1 MRRLSLRWKVLI
13 PVVAA
18 IIVLAGIIFLVSQ
31 HLIYE
36 QAEQMALT
44 KVRSDLALM
53 FELLEEKLPGPW
65 RGEGPLLYKG
75 DHLLNGDFA
84 LMDWLASLTGNTV
97 TIFRGDTRI
106 TTTVLRE
113 GERAVGTQ
121 AAPYVVEQVL
131 DKKEDYYGEAE
142 VAGQLYQT
150 GYKPLLDASGEA
162 VGMLYT
168 GASPKIVEET
178 AAVFRSSVLVIALA
192 VSAASAIV
200 LSLFLSRRVLR
211 PIARAAEHAARLAQG
226 DLRAEIS
233 AREADRGDEVG
244 VLARS
249 FLELTQGLRQI
260 IQSLQEMAAKATTT
274 GDNLRAA
281 SQQNSA
287 TIEEVAS
294 SIGEFSEAISQVSQ
308 ETEAMAYNAEEM
320 KEVAAGGQGEMERTV
335 GAMERIVERSQ
346 QTQDAVTLVAEA
358 AKGMGLVLELISDVA
373 DQTNLLALNAAIE
386 AARAG
391 EQGRGFAVVAEEVRK
406 LAAQTQDAVAQ
417 IAGMNS
423 ALMNEVDRAVTTIN
437 ETQAEVAQGHR
448 ALEQMRQAFASI
460 LAHVEAMVERI
471 RGVAQSSSSM
481 DLTSQ
486 GLAAASQEQ
495 AAAMTEIAGM
505 AEAVAGMVGDL
516 QKVISQFRI

>member
-1 MRRLSLRWKVLI
+1 M
-13 PVVAA
+13 
-18 IIVLAGIIFLVSQ
+18 
-31 HLIYE
+31 
-36 QAEQMALT
+36 
-44 KVRSDLALM
+44 
-53 FELLEEKLPGPW
+53 
-65 RGEGPLLYKG
+65 
-75 DHLLNGDFA
+75 
-84 LMDWLASLTGNTV
+84 
-97 TIFRGDTRI
+97 RI

-113 GERAVGTQ
+113 GERAVGTCRTLRGGTG
-121 AAPYVVEQVL
+121 AGEERGVL
-131 DKKEDYYGEAE
+131 RRSRSGEPTLPD
-142 VAGQLYQT
+142 GLQT
-150 GYKPLLDASGEA
+150 LLDASGEA
-162 VGMLYT
+162 VRDAVYG
-168 GASPKIVEET
+168 GFSKIVEET

-294 SIGEFSEAISQVSQ
+294 SIGEFSEAISKVSQ

-346 QTQDAVTLVAEA
+346 QTQDAVTWWPRRL
-358 AKGMGLVLELISDVA
+358 
-373 DQTNLLALNAAIE
+373 
-386 AARAG
+386 RAWG
-391 EQGRGFAVVAEEVRK
+391 WCW
-406 LAAQTQDAVAQ
+406 
-417 IAGMNS
+417 
-423 ALMNEVDRAVTTIN
+423 
-437 ETQAEVAQGHR
+437 
-448 ALEQMRQAFASI
+448 
-460 LAHVEAMVERI
+460 
-471 RGVAQSSSSM
+471 SSSP
-481 DLTSQ
+481 TWR
-486 GLAAASQEQ
+486 
-495 AAAMTEIAGM
+495 TRPT
-505 AEAVAGMVGDL
+505 
-516 QKVISQFRI
+516 F

>member
-1 MRRLSLRWKVLI
+1 
-13 PVVAA
+13 
-18 IIVLAGIIFLVSQ
+18 
-31 HLIYE
+31 
-36 QAEQMALT
+36 
-44 KVRSDLALM
+44 M

-192 VSAASAIV
+192 VSATSAIV

-244 VLARS
+244 VRPPPGAPGR
-249 FLELTQGLRQI
+249 GVI
-260 IQSLQEMAAKATTT
+260 SLQDKLRTT
-274 GDNLRAA
+274 GDLRAEA
-281 SQQNSA
+281 VNPA
-287 TIEEVAS
+287 TINGFLHWRVQT
-294 SIGEFSEAISQVSQ
+294 ISQVSQ

-320 KEVAAGGQGEMERTV
+320 KDVAAG
-335 GAMERIVERSQ
+335 
-346 QTQDAVTLVAEA
+346 
-358 AKGMGLVLELISDVA
+358 EL
-373 DQTNLLALNAAIE
+373 
-386 AARAG
+386 R
-391 EQGRGFAVVAEEVRK
+391 
-406 LAAQTQDAVAQ
+406 
-417 IAGMNS
+417 
-423 ALMNEVDRAVTTIN
+423 
-437 ETQAEVAQGHR
+437 
-448 ALEQMRQAFASI
+448 
-460 LAHVEAMVERI
+460 
-471 RGVAQSSSSM
+471 
-481 DLTSQ
+481 
-486 GLAAASQEQ
+486 
-495 AAAMTEIAGM
+495 
-505 AEAVAGMVGDL
+505 
-516 QKVISQFRI
+516 